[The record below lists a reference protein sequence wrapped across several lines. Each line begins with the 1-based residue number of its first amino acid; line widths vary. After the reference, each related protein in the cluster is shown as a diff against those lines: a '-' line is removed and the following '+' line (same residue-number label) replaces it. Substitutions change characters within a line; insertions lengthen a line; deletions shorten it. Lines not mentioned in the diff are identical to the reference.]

1 MTYAMTEKCSKL
13 PDRRTILRSIGAGA
27 GVPIV
32 ARRAQKAQA
41 SEDSRDLGKSIF
53 VEALIV
59 HKEAKSVSL
68 GHIDQFTN
76 YNIDLDSSSLTFV
89 QASKG
94 VADMFKNNEAVLA
107 GDRFRAIPTGQI
119 KGNVT
124 RELITGANNRLQ
136 PLVTTPLTK
145 EYSQPTYTV
154 SEAPGEK
161 IEITLD
167 NESQI
172 VSNGSTVELEAT
184 PTDVS
189 LKQVKST
196 NKEESST
203 ETKRMTVTPTLKVK
217 NHGRMRVHA
226 NKIRQNTRR

>member
-1 MTYAMTEKCSKL
+1 M
-13 PDRRTILRSIGAGA
+13 I
-27 GVPIV
+27 
-32 ARRAQKAQA
+32 
-41 SEDSRDLGKSIF
+41 
-53 VEALIV
+53 
-59 HKEAKSVSL
+59 HKEARSVSL

-76 YNIDLDSSSLTFV
+76 YNIDSNPSRLTFI
-89 QASKG
+89 QTSEE
-94 VADMFKNNEAVLA
+94 VANMFKNNETIVA
-107 GDRFRAIPTGQI
+107 GDRFRAIPTGPI
-119 KGNVT
+119 KDNVT
-124 RELITGANNRLQ
+124 RELITGANSRLQ
-136 PLVTTPLTK
+136 PLITTPLTK
-145 EYSQPTYTV
+145 EYSRPSYTV

-196 NKEESST
+196 NEEESGT
-203 ETKRMTVTPTLKVK
+203 ETKRMMVTPTLKVK

-226 NKIRQNTRR
+226 NNIRQDTRR